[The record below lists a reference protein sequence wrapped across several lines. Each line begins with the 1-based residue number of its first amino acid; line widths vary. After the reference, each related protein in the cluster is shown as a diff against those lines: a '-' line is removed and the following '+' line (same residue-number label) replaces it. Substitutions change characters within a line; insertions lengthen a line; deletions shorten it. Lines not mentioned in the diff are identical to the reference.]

1 MKIKEVCEQTNLTRR
16 AVRFYEE
23 KGLIR
28 PAVTQGN
35 EYRDYSPEDVQQLR
49 LVARLREYR
58 FSVEQ
63 IRRLLESPSE
73 RAAVFA
79 EHTRELRGEHEECTS
94 ILKALEGI
102 SLPQSTEPNAL
113 YDALNREEAPL
124 PARDLEPDF
133 GRFDELTGEERAA
146 LARQAVENVERR
158 ERSRLRLRAGL
169 AAALA
174 VLLCAGTALGLW
186 IHSENT
192 ELMLFSGMGSDVV
205 FLDTDVP
212 NDGGLLLA
220 EMEMEFPADSP
231 IPSGIYRIPFE
242 DSPAGS
248 ALSSSLL
255 PGEVYAGLSITVSV
269 PKREAR
275 ALGLLQPDGS
285 LNIDAVLPRV
295 FQDQDFALRYARIAQ
310 VHSGV

>member
-35 EYRDYSPEDVQQLR
+35 EYRDYSPEDVQRLR

-102 SLPQSTEPNAL
+102 SLPQSTAPDAL
-113 YDALNREEAPL
+113 YDALNREESPL

-212 NDGGLLLA
+212 NNGGLLLA

-285 LNIDAVLPRV
+285 LNVDAVLPRV
-295 FQDQDFALRYARIAQ
+295 FQDQDFALRCARITQ

>member
-35 EYRDYSPEDVQQLR
+35 DYRDYSPADMQRLR

-63 IRRLLESPSE
+63 IRRVLESPGE

-79 EHTRELRGEHEECTS
+79 EHLEELRAEHEESGS
-94 ILKALEGI
+94 ILDALEGV
-102 SLPQSTEPNAL
+102 SLPQGTEPDAL
-113 YDALNREEAPL
+113 YDALNHEETPL

-146 LARQAVENVERR
+146 LTRQAAENMERR
-158 ERSRLRLRAGL
+158 ERARFRLRAGL

-174 VLLCAGTALGLW
+174 VLLCAGAALGWW

-192 ELMLFSGMGSDVV
+192 ELTLFSGMGSDVI
-205 FLDTDVP
+205 FLDTNVP
-212 NDGGLLLA
+212 NDSGLLLA
-220 EMEMEFPADSP
+220 EMQMEFPADSP
-231 IPSGIYRIPFE
+231 IPSGTYRLPFE

-255 PGEVYAGLSITVSV
+255 PGEVYAGLSITVNV

-285 LNIDAVLPRV
+285 LNVGAVLPRV
-295 FQDQDFALRYARIAQ
+295 FQDEDFALRYARIAQ